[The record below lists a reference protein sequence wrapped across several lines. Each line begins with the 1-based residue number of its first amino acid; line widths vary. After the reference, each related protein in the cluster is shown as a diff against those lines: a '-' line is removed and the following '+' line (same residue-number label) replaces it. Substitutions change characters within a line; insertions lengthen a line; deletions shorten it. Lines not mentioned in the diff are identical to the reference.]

1 MNPKDRLGIINSI
14 ALHLQEEYNTSGIN
28 MLLEGYGIKTENIT
42 SVSSKRTYVIDLLK
56 SEKKELLINIAKD
69 LKLEIELPITKSTK
83 KSNMKIFISHSSKN
97 ANYGNALVQ
106 LLTGIG
112 INSEQIIFTSNS
124 AFGIPI
130 GQNIFNWLKDRI
142 NEKPYVI
149 YLLSPEYY
157 SSVACLNEM
166 GAAWVIENQHS
177 MIFTPNFK
185 LDSYEFQNGALDPR
199 EIGFYINDEDR
210 LTGFIESLKEAFE
223 ISPNQVLINQK
234 CRDFI
239 QQLETFPKA
248 PIISSVT
255 KETEK
260 IELNT
265 KSDEALKP
273 KTEKKSSNNAVNR
286 YFNDLNNGKLKD
298 EEVLIIQYVIDTAR
312 YKLGTGWQE
321 SNEQEN
327 IKVWEDLNEL
337 NNTLSQNYSTAL
349 RRLDMRKLIEVSDVT
364 SHGNPK
370 EYQFIEE
377 MQNELLDLP
386 QEFHNKVIEIKER
399 ISEDCLPF

>member
-1 MNPKDRLGIINSI
+1 MNPKDRLRIITSI

-28 MLLEGYGIKTENIT
+28 MLLEGYGIKTENIM

-56 SEKKELLINIAKD
+56 SEKEELIINIAKD
-69 LKLEIELPITKSTK
+69 LELEIKLPITKTTE

-106 LLTGIG
+106 LLTGIA
-112 INSEQIIFTSNS
+112 IKSEQIIFTNNS

-166 GAAWVIENQHS
+166 GAAWIIENKHS

-185 LDSYEFQNGALDPR
+185 LDSYDFQNGALDPR
-199 EIGFYINDEDR
+199 EIGFYINNEDR
-210 LTGFIESLKEAFE
+210 LTGFIEALKEEFE
-223 ISPNQVLINQK
+223 ISTNQVLINQK

-239 QQLETFPKA
+239 QQLEAFPKEQ
-248 PIISSVT
+248 ISSSGN

-260 IELNT
+260 IELNRQLE
-265 KSDEALKP
+265 DIVKP
-273 KTEKKSSNNAVNR
+273 KTERSTSKSVVAR

-337 NNTLSQNYSTAL
+337 NHTLSRNYSTAL
-349 RRLDMRKLIEVSDVT
+349 RRLDMRKLTEVSDVT
-364 SHGNPK
+364 SHGTPK

-399 ISEDCLPF
+399 ISEEGLPF

>member
-1 MNPKDRLGIINSI
+1 MR
-14 ALHLQEEYNTSGIN
+14 
-28 MLLEGYGIKTENIT
+28 
-42 SVSSKRTYVIDLLK
+42 
-56 SEKKELLINIAKD
+56 
-69 LKLEIELPITKSTK
+69 
-83 KSNMKIFISHSSKN
+83 IFISHSSKN
-97 ANYGNALVQ
+97 ANYGNALVN

-112 INSEQIIFTSNS
+112 ISGDEIIFTSND
-124 AFGIPI
+124 AYGIPI
-130 GQNIFNWLKDRI
+130 GQNIYDWLKNQI
-142 NEKPYVI
+142 IEKPYVL

-185 LDSYEFQNGALDPR
+185 LDIYEFQNGALDPR

-210 LTGFIESLKEAFE
+210 LTGFIESLKDAFE
-223 ISPNQVLINQK
+223 ISPNQGLINQK

-239 QQLETFPKA
+239 QQLEAFPKA

-265 KSDEALKP
+265 KSEEVVKP
-273 KTEKKSSNNAVNR
+273 KTAKKSSNNAVDR

-327 IKVWEDLNEL
+327 IK
-337 NNTLSQNYSTAL
+337 
-349 RRLDMRKLIEVSDVT
+349 
-364 SHGNPK
+364 
-370 EYQFIEE
+370 
-377 MQNELLDLP
+377 
-386 QEFHNKVIEIKER
+386 
-399 ISEDCLPF
+399 

>member
-1 MNPKDRLGIINSI
+1 MNPKNRLGIITSI

-28 MLLEGYGIKTENIT
+28 MLLEGYGIKTENIM

-56 SEKKELLINIAKD
+56 SQKEELLINIAKD
-69 LKLEIELPITKSTK
+69 LELEIELPIAKSTEI
-83 KSNMKIFISHSSKN
+83 SNMKIFISHSSKN
-97 ANYGNALVQ
+97 ENYGKALVQ

-112 INSEQIIFTSNS
+112 IKSEQIIFTSNP
-124 AFGIPI
+124 AFGVPN
-130 GQNIFNWLKDRI
+130 GQNIFNWLKSRI

-157 SSVACLNEM
+157 SSIACLNEM

-177 MIFTPNFK
+177 MIFTPHFK

-210 LTGFIESLKEAFE
+210 LTGFIESLKGAFE
-223 ISPNQVLINQK
+223 ISSNQVLINQK

-239 QQLETFPKA
+239 QQLEAFPKA

-255 KETEK
+255 EETEE

-265 KSDEALKP
+265 KSEVAVKS
-273 KTEKKSSNNAVNR
+273 KSEKKSSNNSVDR
-286 YFNDLNNGKLKD
+286 YFNDLNKGKLKD
-298 EEVLIIQYVIDTAR
+298 EEVLIIQYVIDTSR

-321 SNEQEN
+321 SNEQES
-327 IKVWEDLNEL
+327 IEVWEDLNEL

-349 RRLDMRKLIEVSDVT
+349 RRLDMRKLIEVSNVT

-386 QEFHNKVIEIKER
+386 QEFHNKVLEIKER
-399 ISEDCLPF
+399 VSEGGLPF